1 MIFIKHTPEF
11 KIRIKNDV
19 NTFLKDCIRGDGS
32 VTIPIDKQHCFFI
45 QRNDALGLIE
55 VSEKFGDLQNI
66 FNPELVIPDEK
77 MVDYIW
83 KMRKYINNKWFN
95 N

>member
-11 KIRIKNDV
+11 KIRTKNDV
-19 NTFLKDCIRGDGS
+19 NNFLKDCIKGS
-32 VTIPIDKQHCFFI
+32 GTVTIPVDKQHCFFI
-45 QRNDALGLIE
+45 RRNDFLNYVELT
-55 VSEKFGDLQNI
+55 EKFGNLQDI

-83 KMRKYINNKWFN
+83 KMRKYINKKWFN
-95 N
+95 K